1 MKTITRDEFSPSIVV
16 DELLDGAGVIML
28 KDVFSPERIK
38 RIAQTLEAETDE
50 ANDTG
55 SHFNQNDQ
63 DPLLNAES
71 GLLGLL
77 SWTLT
82 SQVWWKNR

>member
-1 MKTITRDEFSPSIVV
+1 MKTITLDEFSPSSVV

-38 RIAQTLEAETDE
+38 RIAQTLEAETNE
-50 ANDTG
+50 ATDTG

-63 DPLLNAES
+63 DPLL
-71 GLLGLL
+71 
-77 SWTLT
+77 
-82 SQVWWKNR
+82 KRRD